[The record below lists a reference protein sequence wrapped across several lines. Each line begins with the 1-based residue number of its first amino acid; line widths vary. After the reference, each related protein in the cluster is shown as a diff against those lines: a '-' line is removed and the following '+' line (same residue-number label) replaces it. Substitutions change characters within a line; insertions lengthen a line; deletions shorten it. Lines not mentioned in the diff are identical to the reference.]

1 MMGLPGHTRNSAEY
15 YSARPRIT
23 SNTDYWT
30 GSMGWGR
37 QDMNVVSTYGSGF
50 IDSWSNPPNQPSG
63 TSHWVGVQAYHY
75 RNSNTSGYGWQMVG
89 GPIENLRFRS
99 AWSGWRS
106 WRTIPVLDVNN
117 VNGGSMY
124 AGRYYDSNNT
134 AYYSDNASTSIF
146 NVTETSR
153 VSFRHS
159 GGDSGQSIGNAYS
172 IFQTSGG
179 WGYPYPALRINYHV
193 GIDFGANPSYQ
204 GFRFM
209 NDYNSNTVRFQ
220 INGGSSYTYAN
231 TWLQVG
237 GGGVGIYDGYNG
249 AHFLPNNQTSYG
261 SWAVY
266 GSRSGWYGLSFSQV
280 SYDPHLMWNSG
291 GGGMYAQGLGRWM
304 YYHSFGNN
312 CMGINSSATSS
323 AYALYVSGSIYATSN
338 IVAYSDR
345 RKKENIETIDN
356 ALSKILQMR
365 GVSYNRIYEE
375 HIKESWSGKKEI
387 GLIAQEVMEILP
399 EVVTHAEDVDEYGI
413 NYGNVVGLLVEGIKD
428 QAKIVEDQK
437 EIINNQQKDID
448 KLKEMVYNIQQ
459 MMEK

>member
-1 MMGLPGHTRNSAEY
+1 
-15 YSARPRIT
+15 
-23 SNTDYWT
+23 
-30 GSMGWGR
+30 
-37 QDMNVVSTYGSGF
+37 
-50 IDSWSNPPNQPSG
+50 
-63 TSHWVGVQAYHY
+63 VQAYHY

-124 AGRYYDSNNT
+124 AGRYYDSNDT

-146 NVTETSR
+146 NVTETNR
-153 VSFRHS
+153 VSFRHA
-159 GGDSGQSIGNAYS
+159 GGNSGQSIGNAYS

-179 WGYPYPALRINYHV
+179 WGYPYPALRINYHT
-193 GIDFGANPSYQ
+193 GIDLGANPSYQ